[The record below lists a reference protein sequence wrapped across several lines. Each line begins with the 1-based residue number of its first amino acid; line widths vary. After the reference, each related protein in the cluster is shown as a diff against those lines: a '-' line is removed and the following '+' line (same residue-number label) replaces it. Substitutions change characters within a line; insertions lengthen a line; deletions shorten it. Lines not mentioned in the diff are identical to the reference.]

1 MPRKPYFER
10 ERPYEVWIVI
20 WSYNGETLTKE
31 FFTANSAVKGYRE
44 LRGVYGDNVRL
55 TKVVLNYGEEI

>member
-1 MPRKPYFER
+1 MPKKLYFER
-10 ERPYEVWIVI
+10 VREYDTWVVI
-20 WSYNGETLTKE
+20 FSYNGNTYTKE

-55 TKVVLNYGEEI
+55 AKVVLNYGDEI